1 MAKFRKQ
8 FDGERKRVSLDVKS
22 ESVVQQAFK
31 DECDVNRILKKY
43 DKTGIIT
50 HVARAQA
57 QYGDFTQVNE
67 YQVALNTVI
76 QAQASFEELP
86 SSVRKKFGNDPGAF
100 IEFVTN
106 PANADE
112 MVTLGLAQPKVEPE
126 PMLVKIAAE
135 SAADV

>member
-1 MAKFRKQ
+1 MKFRKL
-8 FDGERKRVSLDVKS
+8 FDTERNRVQLDVKS

-31 DECDVNRILKKY
+31 DECDVNRILQKY
-43 DKTGIIT
+43 DKTGLIT

-86 SSVRKKFGNDPGAF
+86 SSVRKRFGNDPGAF

-106 PANADE
+106 PENLDE
-112 MVTLGLAQPKVEPE
+112 MVTLGLAQPKVEAE